1 MNSKV
6 DFHGIGTQKIKNWK
20 KIPVYGMATVA
31 FITLS
36 VISFIVATHPACQVE
51 SIHGFWGRIRS
62 NKTEYL
68 DMYSYVP
75 HPALIIIDFIC
86 LAFFSC
92 DLFFRFITCPSWKK
106 FAKNSLNYVDF
117 VAILPDYID
126 IIVANT
132 AETNVALETM
142 HYVNFLRIFRALRI
156 FRLVRYVPGLWI
168 MLYTFK
174 ASFWDLLLMICF
186 MNVGMIMFATFIYY
200 AEEDNFHHILMGM
213 WWALI
218 TMTTVGYGDRVPR
231 SSVGKLIGSAC
242 AIAGVLT
249 VGFTVPIIVNHF
261 SMYYKHM
268 QSMQAARKREEKAK
282 KEMDRVTK
290 LTEE

>member
-1 MNSKV
+1 
-6 DFHGIGTQKIKNWK
+6 
-20 KIPVYGMATVA
+20 MAAVV
-31 FITLS
+31 FVILS
-36 VISFIVATHPACQVE
+36 VLSFIVATHPACRVQRN
-51 SIHGFWGRIRS
+51 HGFWKRLHS
-62 NKTEYL
+62 NNTEL
-68 DMYSYVP
+68 WDMYPIAP

-92 DLFFRFITCPSWKK
+92 DLFFRFITCPEWKN

-126 IIVANT
+126 IIVVYTVEA
-132 AETNVALETM
+132 NVALETM
-142 HYVNFLRIFRALRI
+142 HYVNLLRIFRALRI

-200 AEEDNFHHILMGM
+200 AEEENFHHILIGM

-218 TMTTVGYGDRVPR
+218 TMTTVGYGDMIPT
-231 SSVGKLIGSAC
+231 SSVGKLIGSVC
-242 AIAGVLT
+242 AIAGVLM

-268 QSMQAARKREEKAK
+268 QSMQAARKRDERAK

-290 LTEE
+290 LTQE